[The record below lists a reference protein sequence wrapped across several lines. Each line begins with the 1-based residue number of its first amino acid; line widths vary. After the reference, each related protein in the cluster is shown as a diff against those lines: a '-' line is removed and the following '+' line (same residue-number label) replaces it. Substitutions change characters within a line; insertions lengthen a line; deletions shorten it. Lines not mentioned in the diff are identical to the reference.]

1 MTNQELLECG
11 YALCRIP
18 TGQKGPT
25 YPGWNTLEGCITD
38 PARCHELHGYN
49 VGLVHAYC
57 KPGPTCAIDIDN
69 YRDSKAWL
77 SRQGISLNKL
87 LLKSDAVI
95 VHSGKRYSIKPL
107 YRLPDGVGPLE
118 SKKINGPAGGCA
130 LEFRC
135 GTKDGKSVQD
145 VLPPSW
151 HPAGGQYQWLG
162 DGDPRDLPTLPS
174 EMLLLWQQLL
184 AQNAKTCHRDRLK
197 PLTGYHRPESPRE
210 IANLKQALAHIDAD
224 CSYEL
229 WRNIV
234 WGVLSTGWPCA
245 EELAQEWSK
254 SASSRYEDGAFRL
267 VVNSYIADHQIKISL
282 GTVYHHA
289 RLGGWRG

>member
-25 YPGWNTLEGCITD
+25 YSGWNTLEGCITD

-49 VGLVHAYC
+49 VGLVRAYC

-95 VHSGKRYSIKPL
+95 VHSGKRHSIKPL

-118 SKKINGPAGGCA
+118 SQKSTVRLVAVRLSFVVAPK
-130 LEFRC
+130 
-135 GTKDGKSVQD
+135 TGK
-145 VLPPSW
+145 
-151 HPAGGQYQWLG
+151 ACK
-162 DGDPRDLPTLPS
+162 
-174 EMLLLWQQLL
+174 MC
-184 AQNAKTCHRDRLK
+184 CHRAGTQPGANTSGLAMATLETYRHYPVKCCCYGSSYWLRTPKPATVIVQSSLQVTTGQSHPERL
-197 PLTGYHRPESPRE
+197 P
-210 IANLKQALAHIDAD
+210 I
-224 CSYEL
+224 
-229 WRNIV
+229 
-234 WGVLSTGWPCA
+234 
-245 EELAQEWSK
+245 
-254 SASSRYEDGAFRL
+254 
-267 VVNSYIADHQIKISL
+267 
-282 GTVYHHA
+282 
-289 RLGGWRG
+289 